1 MADKTN
7 SGFEISESDLYI
19 FQGMID
25 FFAAATIDP
34 SDTDAEAKFKDLA
47 PAFLWN
53 SDASNPNTISFLGPI
68 YDMLMD
74 TDKDDGSDKFNLFAG
89 ALCNTDD
96 EIDAEAEEQHYE
108 FCDLSYTQILKFVL
122 LSFGVSFWI
131 NMIVGANVVAYFV
144 NPYKE
149 EIIEEIEEAL

>member
-1 MADKTN
+1 MADETN
-7 SGFEISESDLYI
+7 SGFELSDTDL
-19 FQGMID
+19 FTWQGLID

-34 SDTDAEAKFKDLA
+34 NDTDAEAKFKDLA

-53 SDASNPNTISFLGPI
+53 NDAANKNTISFLGPI

-74 TDKDDGSDKFNLFAG
+74 TDKDDGTDKFNLFAG
-89 ALCNTDD
+89 ALCNTDT
-96 EIDAEAEEQHYE
+96 EIDAAAEEQNYE

-122 LSFGVSFWI
+122 LSLGVSFWI
-131 NMIVGANVVAYFV
+131 NMIVGANIVGYFV
-144 NPYKE
+144 NPYKD